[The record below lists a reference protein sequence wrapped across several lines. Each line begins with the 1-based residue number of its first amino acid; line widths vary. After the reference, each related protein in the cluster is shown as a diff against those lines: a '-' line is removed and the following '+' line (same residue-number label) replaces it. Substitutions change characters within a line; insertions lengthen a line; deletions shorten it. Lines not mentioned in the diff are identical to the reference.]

1 MRHRCGI
8 ISDIDAWRIR
18 MTDTTTEIAEG
29 GVPVVPREY
38 GGKWIAWNFE
48 GTRILAAADDLT
60 SAENAARNAGEDRP
74 RLEKVPRADVR
85 IVGGAR
91 R

>member
-1 MRHRCGI
+1 MPNQNSDLTIGGI
-8 ISDIDAWRIR
+8 
-18 MTDTTTEIAEG
+18 
-29 GVPVVPREY
+29 PFVPRRY
-38 GGKWIAWNFE
+38 GGKWIAWNNE

-60 SAENAARNAGEDRP
+60 AAEQAARNAGENRP

>member
-1 MRHRCGI
+1 MQNKTSQSSVRGI
-8 ISDIDAWRIR
+8 
-18 MTDTTTEIAEG
+18 
-29 GVPVVPREY
+29 PVVPREY
-38 GGKWIAWNFE
+38 GGKWIAWNHD

-60 SAENAARNAGEDRP
+60 SAEQAARHAGENRP

-85 IVGGAR
+85 IIGGAR